1 MTPKF
6 YFSKTTENSDA
17 LIPTQANATD
27 TGYDVALFSPTH
39 TVDSLNKY
47 LISPKSF
54 QLLPLGIKVICP
66 DGWWLQLDPRSSTFF
81 KKHLITLVGVIDNGY
96 ENEIKLAVYN
106 PSSEAVQLVHNDR
119 IGQLIPMRLEKMD
132 VVEVNAEDFAI
143 LSAARKSSRGTGGF
157 GSSGN

>member
-1 MTPKF
+1 MTPRF

-27 TGYDVALFSPTH
+27 TGYDVALFYPESEGVPF
-39 TVDSLNKY
+39 VVL
-47 LISPKSF
+47 PKSF
-54 QLLPLGIKVICP
+54 TLLPLGVKVICP
-66 DGWWLQLDPRSSTFF
+66 DGWWLQLNPRSSTFF
-81 KKHLITLVGVIDNGY
+81 KKHLISLVGVIDNGY

-106 PSSEAVQLVHNDR
+106 PGDAAVFLSHNDR

-132 VVEVNAEDFAI
+132 VAEVNAEDFAI